1 MIHTL
6 IYHARE
12 TVRYINWL
20 YFFHAWDF
28 PARFASIA
36 QVHACTSCRQG
47 WILRF
52 PSEERPQATEAARLY
67 DEAMAMLREWDRAG
81 LQTRFRVSLQAANS
95 QGDDILLHESGLRL
109 PLLRQQHTRTDEP
122 CLCLSDFVRPLS
134 QGVPDRIGLFLSTAE
149 RRMETWGDGDDY
161 HRLLAQTLAD
171 RLAEATAEMGH
182 QEVRRRLWGYAPDE
196 AFSPEELFQEKYQ
209 GRRPAVGYPSLP
221 DQSLNFLL
229 DRVLDFSSL
238 DVSLTENG
246 AMQPHASTSG
256 LILAHPA
263 TRHFAVGPISEE
275 QLLDYARRRGEDP
288 EWLRRFMPTR

>member
-109 PLLRQQHTRTDEP
+109 PLLRQQHT
-122 CLCLSDFVRPLS
+122 
-134 QGVPDRIGLFLSTAE
+134 
-149 RRMETWGDGDDY
+149 
-161 HRLLAQTLAD
+161 
-171 RLAEATAEMGH
+171 
-182 QEVRRRLWGYAPDE
+182 
-196 AFSPEELFQEKYQ
+196 
-209 GRRPAVGYPSLP
+209 
-221 DQSLNFLL
+221 
-229 DRVLDFSSL
+229 
-238 DVSLTENG
+238 
-246 AMQPHASTSG
+246 
-256 LILAHPA
+256 
-263 TRHFAVGPISEE
+263 
-275 QLLDYARRRGEDP
+275 
-288 EWLRRFMPTR
+288 